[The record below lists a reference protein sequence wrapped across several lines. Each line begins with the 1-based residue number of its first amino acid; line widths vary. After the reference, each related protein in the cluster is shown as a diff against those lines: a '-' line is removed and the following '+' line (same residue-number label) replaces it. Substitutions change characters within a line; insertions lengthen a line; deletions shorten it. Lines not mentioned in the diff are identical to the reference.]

1 MIDISVIDTIPY
13 IQNFLCSKILSTSE
27 NLLDSLE
34 ATPSLSTQVNLT
46 EIPKSVND
54 ASINC
59 KL

>member
-13 IQNFLCSKILSTSE
+13 IQNFLSSKILSTSE
-27 NLLDSLE
+27 NLLDSFE
-34 ATPSLSTQVNLT
+34 ATPSLSAQANLT
-46 EIPKSVND
+46 EIPKLAND